1 MNDSQIND
9 IIDISIKRDL
19 DLIEYYEIQEERMA
33 REIRRLKG
41 IINEKN
47 LLIEE
52 LQNPENSKKL
62 RMDGFNDCIEGVVE
76 RFGQPDIIC
85 YDKAK
90 VLDKIMVE
98 SSCSY
103 DEALEFYE
111 FNQLGAWVGDTTP
124 CFIDKSK
131 PE

>member
-1 MNDSQIND
+1 MSD
-9 IIDISIKRDL
+9 KE
-19 DLIEYYEIQEERMA
+19 LIEYYEILEERMA
-33 REIRRLKG
+33 REIQRLKG
-41 IINEKN
+41 VINQKNAVIEK
-47 LLIEE
+47 LEDL
-52 LQNPENSKKL
+52 ENSKKL
-62 RMDGFNDCIEGVVE
+62 RMDGFNNCIEGVVE

-98 SSCSY
+98 SNCSY

-124 CFIDKSK
+124 CFIDKS
-131 PE
+131 EIQ

>member
-1 MNDSQIND
+1 MNDKE
-9 IIDISIKRDL
+9 IIQ
-19 DLIEYYEIQEERMA
+19 YHEIQESKMA
-33 REIRRLKG
+33 REIQRLKG
-41 IINEKN
+41 VINQKNAVIEK
-47 LLIEE
+47 LEDL
-52 LQNPENSKKL
+52 ENSKKL

-85 YDKAK
+85 YNKAK
-90 VLDKIMVE
+90 VLDQIMVE

-131 PE
+131 IQ

>member
-1 MNDSQIND
+1 MKMSDEI
-9 IIDISIKRDL
+9 
-19 DLIEYYEIQEERMA
+19 IEYYEIQKEQMA
-33 REIRRLKG
+33 REIERLKG
-41 IINEKN
+41 VINQKN
-47 LLIEE
+47 KMIEE

-62 RMDGFNDCIEGVVE
+62 RMDGFNNCIEGVVE

-98 SSCSY
+98 SNCSY

-111 FNQLGAWVGDTTP
+111 FNQLGAWVGETTP

-131 PE
+131 TQ

>member
-1 MNDSQIND
+1 MNDKEI
-9 IIDISIKRDL
+9 
-19 DLIEYYEIQEERMA
+19 IEYHVLTEARMA
-33 REIRRLKG
+33 REIQRLKG
-41 IINEKN
+41 VINQKN
-47 LLIEE
+47 AVIDKM
-52 LQNPENSKKL
+52 QNPENSKKL

-90 VLDKIMVE
+90 VLDKIIVE

-111 FNQLGAWVGDTTP
+111 FNQIGAWVGDTTP

-131 PE
+131 TE